1 VAQCERDSGE
11 CRSINRRAK
20 QDCMRAVAFNG
31 TGRGTTTPASASCA
45 FYDEER
51 CTSAY
56 NRDACLARIAD
67 RYRVCVGVLG
77 DSIASR
83 RQDCENNSHE
93 ADRMCMDELRDCRAS
108 CQ

>member
-1 VAQCERDSGE
+1 
-11 CRSINRRAK
+11 
-20 QDCMRAVAFNG
+20 MRAVAFNG
-31 TGRGTTTPASASCA
+31 TGRVSTTPASASCA
-45 FYDEER
+45 FYDEAR

-56 NRDACLARIAD
+56 NHDACRARIAD

-83 RQDCENNSHE
+83 RQDCEDNSHQ